1 MSSRRRPPEHK
12 FIIEQ
17 AKRYCHGN
25 SGLRPRSHYIAKGLK
40 IISYKGYRVPSE
52 IFQQAN
58 DEGEALGVLVQSRR
72 NKRAAESGN
81 RRS

>member
-1 MSSRRRPPEHK
+1 
-12 FIIEQ
+12 
-17 AKRYCHGN
+17 
-25 SGLRPRSHYIAKGLK
+25 LK
-40 IISYKGYRVPSE
+40 IISYKGYRFPSE

-58 DEGEALGVLVQSRR
+58 DEGEALGVLVHSRR